1 MQATS
6 ALRIAVVFAFFA
18 AVHSLAHAQTAP
30 PTSPALANP
39 ASQHC
44 VQAGGKLVIEKNG
57 AGGEFGVCLFDD
69 NRQCEEW
76 ALLRG
81 QCRAGGI
88 KVTGYVTSAARY
100 CAITGGTY
108 KVTGASN
115 TPQERGTCTFAG
127 GRRCDAAAYF
137 NGTCAREAPR
147 AAAAPTPPAT
157 IKAAFRCAGGKS
169 IAATF
174 RNGKQS
180 SVRLAMSDGRTLDL
194 PQAPSASGARYA
206 NAGESIV
213 FWNKGD
219 TAFVEE
225 NGKTTYEGCTTRG
238 S

>member
-1 MQATS
+1 MNAGLL
-6 ALRIAVVFAFFA
+6 LRRTGAIVVVAVAA
-18 AVHSLAHAQTAP
+18 WAVHAQVVP
-30 PTSPALANP
+30 PAPALANP

-44 VQAGGKLVIEKNG
+44 VSAGGRLVVEKNG

-88 KVTGYVTSAARY
+88 KVAGFVTPAARY
-100 CAITGGTY
+100 CAITGGSY

-115 TPQERGTCTFAG
+115 TPDERGTCTFAG

-137 NGTCAREAPR
+137 NGTCAREGPR
-147 AAAAPTPPAT
+147 ASGIPKRSPTIEAT
-157 IKAAFRCAGGKS
+157 FRCADGRT

-174 RNGKQS
+174 RNGARA
-180 SVRLAMSDGRTLDL
+180 SVQLALSDGRRLDL
-194 PQAPSASGARYA
+194 PQAVSGSGARYA
-206 NAGESIV
+206 NAGESVV

-219 TAFVEE
+219 TAFLEE
-225 NGKTTYEGCTTRG
+225 GGATTYRDCVTRAP
-238 S
+238 